1 MLPNTW
7 RGVVVLMTTIPKRIE
22 YIEPVIDSMLRQTWP
37 ASEPWQVRTGG
48 SEWGDGDGAWEMG
61 KRIGK
66 TWEKGWERDLG
77 FEHG

>member
-1 MLPNTW
+1 M
-7 RGVVVLMTTIPKRIE
+7 GM
-22 YIEPVIDSMLRQTWP
+22 
-37 ASEPWQVRTGG
+37 
-48 SEWGDGDGAWEMG
+48 DGAWEMG